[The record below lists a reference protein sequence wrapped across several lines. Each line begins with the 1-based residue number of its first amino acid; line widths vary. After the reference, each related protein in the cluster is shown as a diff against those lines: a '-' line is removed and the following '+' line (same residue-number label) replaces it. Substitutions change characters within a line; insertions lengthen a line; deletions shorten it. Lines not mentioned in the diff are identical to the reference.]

1 MDKEK
6 ITKEKV
12 VDTVA
17 SAFGVSTS
25 DDGKILGTKAII
37 QNVCLITAWL
47 LGELFKLAKKALQ
60 FMFRLLYKI
69 IIGFEYNGKHHRGI
83 LVFVGDKLKAEFTD
97 ERTKKELRRLSPL
110 LIIIS
115 AMLIFAYAD
124 FCKDGKL
131 SADINKKIN
140 KTTTTTVTAPVTT
153 TVPVITSVT
162 TTTVTTTTTEEES
175 MRSIE
180 VF

>member
-17 SAFGVSTS
+17 SALGVSTS

-47 LGELFKLAKKALQ
+47 LGELFKLTKKALQ

-83 LVFVGDKLKAEFTD
+83 LIFVGDKLKAEFTD

-153 TVPVITSVT
+153 TVPVTTSVT
-162 TTTVTTTTTEEES
+162 TTTVITTTIEEES
-175 MRSIE
+175 IRSIE